1 MQIPVTIPRKV
12 SEQIDYLCRVISTVE
27 WSGVLFYTTKGKIE
41 NNTLKITVT
50 DILPMDKGTTGFTS
64 FAMDNRVIDYLIDN
78 NAVEK
83 NLKMGLI
90 HSHHNMATFFSGE
103 DLDELKD
110 GARTNNIYLSLIVN
124 NRGDRSCKIAYE
136 IAFEKKFKAKN
147 QDGKDYSIQVSN
159 EVASKIETNIV
170 FSHDCVL
177 TEEQIEIKDKTFMNK
192 VQEICNKP
200 SFESTKVR
208 TTTYNGSNSQAWKS
222 GFADWE
228 VDDVYGISRPK
239 IPSGSGF
246 KPNDSFKTH
255 VNLQPSLSTTT
266 EFTIEE
272 LEDVIIEFYTD
283 HIETLDEKEYE
294 AFAIPQHYFTM
305 ENLTQAKQLLLKT
318 VNDFYKSSDSAEKR
332 IFAFDFLDFL
342 QAKETSFKTEGKSF
356 LSLCVALEKY
366 FAPFSS
372 IGTGTACL
380 KDTITYFKTLIKNG
394 QQ

>member
-1 MQIPVTIPRKV
+1 MPLQIPVTIPKKV

-200 SFESTKVR
+200 SFESTKFR
-208 TTTYNGSNSQAWKS
+208 ATTYNGSNPQFWKS
-222 GFADWE
+222 HFEDWNAE
-228 VDDVYGISRPK
+228 NEFK
-239 IPSGSGF
+239 TGSPQTFTSENF
-246 KPNDSFKTH
+246 KPAGSFKTSPQSH
-255 VNLQPSLSTTT
+255 SSVTKYDS
-266 EFTIEE
+266 EE
-272 LEDVIIEFYTD
+272 LEDYIVEFYTE
-283 HIETLDEKEYE
+283 HIETLPE
-294 AFAIPQHYFTM
+294 AQAEVFQLTATYFMM
-305 ENLTQAKQLLLKT
+305 ENITQKKNLLFQT
-318 VNDFYKSSDSAEKR
+318 VNNYYKASKAEDKRVFALDFV
-332 IFAFDFLDFL
+332 DFL
-342 QAKETSFKTEGKSF
+342 QNVENTLKKTNESFTVF
-356 LSLCVALEKY
+356 CTALERY
-366 FAPFSS
+366 FIPLPPV
-372 IGTGTACL
+372 GTGIACL
-380 KDTITYFKTLIKNG
+380 KDTVVYLKAIS
-394 QQ
+394 